1 MSVLPSSPVDPFL
14 LKLLTAAQRPIAS
27 IRNQD
32 TCDCNKFLTDAE
44 LLSLYLYT
52 TEDANHSYRP
62 INNALSANNWANT
75 DLGVQIGHID
85 SALSRLSPYA
95 GECYRTEEEN
105 GRIHTKAKRV
115 LDLTN
120 PPSADDVVEVF
131 VEFFLSS
138 SFDSALA
145 LRGKA
150 VEIVITAVAAGRD
163 ITHLS
168 RFTNES
174 EILFRRNT
182 RFLILEVESKPS
194 SFLIYL
200 GEI

>member
-1 MSVLPSSPVDPFL
+1 VDSLLP
-14 LKLLTAAQRPIAS
+14 KLLTAARRPIAS
-27 IRNQD
+27 IRSQD
-32 TCDCNKFLTDAE
+32 PCGCNKSLTDEE

-52 TEDANHSYRP
+52 TEDAKYSYRP
-62 INNALSANNWANT
+62 INSALSANNWVGT
-75 DLGVQIGHID
+75 ELEVQIGCID
-85 SALSRLSPYA
+85 SALGCLSPYS

-105 GRIHTKAKRV
+105 GRIHTKAKRI
-115 LDLTN
+115 LALAN

-131 VEFFLSS
+131 VEFFMSS
-138 SFDSALA
+138 SLDPALA

-150 VEIVITAVAAGRD
+150 VQIVITGIAAGRD

-168 RFTNES
+168 HFPGES
-174 EILFRRNT
+174 EILFGRGA
-182 RFLILEVESKPS
+182 RFLILEVESKPE

>member
-1 MSVLPSSPVDPFL
+1 MDSFLP
-14 LKLLTAAQRPIAS
+14 KLLTAAQRPIAS
-27 IRNQD
+27 IRDQD
-32 TCDCNKFLTDAE
+32 PCGCNKALTDIE

-52 TEDANHSYRP
+52 TEDAKHSYRP
-62 INNALSANNWANT
+62 INSALSANDWAST
-75 DLGVQIGHID
+75 DLEVQIGHID
-85 SALSRLSPYA
+85 SALSCLSPYS

-115 LDLTN
+115 LALTN

-131 VEFFLSS
+131 VEFFMSS
-138 SFDSALA
+138 SLDPALA
-145 LRGKA
+145 LRGKD
-150 VEIVITAVAAGRD
+150 VEIVITGVAAGRD

-168 RFTNES
+168 HFPVES
-174 EILFRRNT
+174 EILFERNT
-182 RFLILEVESKPS
+182 SFLILEVESKPG